1 MAEFHR
7 FFEPSALEALA
18 SLKGRNWGGYVS
30 LNSNVQ
36 GFVDGPVLLVSDT
49 LKLVLG
55 VEDEWF
61 DIADDE
67 LHLSYAEISPFQ
79 PPWTNRQRSS
89 YAYTQGQGEGIE
101 DVLVVRESLSQTWN
115 GVISFEIN
123 VDCGVITVRAGS
135 ATSIVKRGFHGED
148 FFVSEAS
155 SVEGLSFYDSF
166 KEWHEFGAARYEFSR
181 TLIPVGDLLNSNL
194 A

>member
-1 MAEFHR
+1 M
-7 FFEPSALEALA
+7 
-18 SLKGRNWGGYVS
+18 
-30 LNSNVQ
+30 Q
-36 GFVDGPVLLVSDT
+36 GFVDAPVLLVADT

-55 VEDEWF
+55 IEDEWV
-61 DIADDE
+61 DIEDDE
-67 LHLSYAEISPFQ
+67 FHLSYAEISPFQ
-79 PPWTNRQRSS
+79 PPWTNRKRSS
-89 YAYTQGQGEGIE
+89 YAYTHGQGERIE
-101 DVLVVRESLSQTWN
+101 DVLVVRESLCQTWN

-123 VDCGVITVRAGS
+123 VDCGIITVRTGS

-155 SVEGLSFYDSF
+155 SVEDLKFYDSL

-181 TLIPVGDLLNSNL
+181 TLIPVGDLLNPNL